1 MLKEFEMELL
11 KKSADDYR
19 KAEKKERGKILSQYC
34 KLAGCD
40 RWAAIK
46 RFNRYF
52 VRPPKKSRFASAGK
66 RGPKRKYDILDR
78 KIIEAIRE
86 TVGKICAEKIHPMI
100 GIYVDQLEQNKKLF
114 FYPTEVVER
123 IRKIPLG
130 TLKKIMMTFPREHG
144 NKRKGNAGIYKQ
156 VPIIANFGKYANKKP
171 GFTEV
176 DYVEHNGGSS
186 SGTFVITGNYVDIY
200 SQWIARAA
208 GLGKSLISVAS
219 IDKKVHQKIFHSIL
233 HYHPDNAKPILKLL
247 FERMNSEKNKSAFNL
262 SRSRPY
268 KKNDNAHVEQKNGDK
283 IRKLVA
289 YFRYDTAAEVE
300 ILNQLYDKADLMDNF
315 FIASAK
321 LKKKIKNVKGKVT
334 KRIYD
339 TPKMPY
345 QRLIENKN
353 VSSRVKTELES
364 IYRSL
369 NMVKLGQEIKQLVKA
384 LFDTM
389 NAGKEE
395 TFQGQKI
402 VSNKEAFRGHL
413 ISI

>member
-11 KKSADDYR
+11 KKFAEDYR
-19 KAEKKERGKILSQYC
+19 KADKKKRGQILSQYC

-40 RWAAIK
+40 RWAVIK

-52 VRPPKKSRFASAGK
+52 VRPPKKSEFISNGK
-66 RGPKRKYDILDR
+66 RGPKRKYDIFSK
-78 KIIEAIRE
+78 KIIEAIRK
-86 TVGKICAEKIHPMI
+86 TVGKICAEKIHPMM
-100 GIYVDQLEQNKKLF
+100 GIYIDQLEQNKKLF
-114 FYPTEVVER
+114 FYPSEVVKR
-123 IRKIPLG
+123 MRNIPLG

-144 NKRKGNAGIYKQ
+144 NKHKGNADIYKR

-171 GFTEV
+171 GYTEV

-186 SGTFVITGNYVDIY
+186 SGTFAITGNYVDIY

-208 GLGKSLISVAS
+208 GLGKSLSSVES
-219 IDKKVHQKIFHSIL
+219 IDKKIHQKVYHQII

-247 FERMNSEKNKSAFNL
+247 FERMTDKKTKSNFEL

-283 IRKLVA
+283 IRKLVG
-289 YFRYDTAAEVE
+289 YFRHDTVKEVD
-300 ILNQLYDKADLMDNF
+300 ILNQLYSRADLMDNF

-321 LKKKIKNVKGKVT
+321 LKKKTKNAKGKVI

-339 TPKMPY
+339 TPKTPY
-345 QRLIENKN
+345 QRLMVNRN
-353 VSSRVKTELES
+353 VPKRVKTELET

-369 NMVKLGQEIKQLVKA
+369 NMVELSWEIKRLLKM
-384 LFDTM
+384 LFDAM
-389 NAGKEE
+389 NAGEE
-395 TFQGQKI
+395 KTFQGQKI
-402 VSNKEAFRGHL
+402 VSNKKAFRGHL